1 LTAAPPRS
9 SIRAGRGDQTV
20 ARRSDCQLEPLSGTT
35 LLAYRALMI
44 LLLLIALPGFVF
56 SYGQQRDAQASV
68 QPTFAAGLRF
78 PGGNDAITRV
88 APFSDEARAKGL
100 QPGDRLIAIDG
111 HAIPYF
117 DLDAIQ
123 SLLVGPDGSTYRL
136 TVQSDAQPPRT
147 ILLTRNSHT
156 IDQVYAGSGLT
167 FARRSWTV
175 FGFRMLDAALAM
187 ATALLLFV
195 RRPTDPVAA
204 MLALCA
210 VPLEDGLLFLW
221 PDAGLALT
229 GFSSVRHML
238 FLTTILIYP
247 DGRFVPRWAVWLTP
261 VIPVIE
267 LVSFQSTISESAI
280 GLRQIL
286 FFGFLIA
293 AAGTF
298 VLRYRSTPPGAQRQQ
313 IKLMMFG
320 AVGWV
325 GLGLVSLAL
334 EKASALSA
342 TVPAAAWLSLG
353 SHLAGSLAAIA
364 LESGILLS
372 LLRFRLYDAD
382 VLISR
387 SAAYTFLT
395 LLLGPAFA
403 ATDKMVQVLS
413 AQSFGENARAMS
425 AGFGAAMAATLIA
438 PLNKRVRR
446 WTELRFQGEIVAL
459 RDDLPKFVG
468 DLREFATLDILVAGV
483 IERIRKGVR
492 ARHVAMILLGD
503 EGTIDGEDGGLVRAS
518 GITEA
523 AVRDWERDWQ
533 PQQKDGLECDRD
545 DPLFPV
551 RVPLRAEGA
560 VARGWILLGP
570 RPDGSFY
577 GKDERKALAE
587 IADPIALAIRIVRDR
602 DARYADH
609 AALNDELRQRIALL
623 ERRLGTLRDKV

>member
-1 LTAAPPRS
+1 V
-9 SIRAGRGDQTV
+9 AGR
-20 ARRSDCQLEPLSGTT
+20 SDFQIEPLSGWTLHAYRILIIT
-35 LLAYRALMI
+35 LLI
-44 LLLLIALPGFVF
+44 IALPGFFV

-78 PGGNDAITRV
+78 PGGNDVVTRV

-100 QPGDRLIAIDG
+100 LPGDRLIAID
-111 HAIPYF
+111 ARPIPYF

-123 SLLVGPDGSTYRL
+123 ALLAGPDGSTYNL
-136 TVQSDAQPPRT
+136 TVQSAATPPRT
-147 ILLTRNSHT
+147 ITLTRNSHY
-156 IDQVYAGSGLT
+156 IEQAYAGSGLT

-175 FGFRMLDAALAM
+175 FGFRMLDSALAL

-210 VPLEDGLLFLW
+210 VPLEDGLLVLW

-229 GFSSVRHML
+229 GFAAVRHML

-247 DGRFVPRWAVWLTP
+247 NGRFDPRWTIWLTP
-261 VIPVIE
+261 LIPAIE
-267 LVSFQSTISESAI
+267 LVSFQSTTIEAAI

-286 FFGFLIA
+286 FFGFLLA
-293 AAGTF
+293 AVGAF
-298 VLRYRSTPPGAQRQQ
+298 ILRYRATPPGAERQQ
-313 IKLMMFG
+313 MKFVMLG
-320 AVGWV
+320 GVGWV
-325 GLGLVSLAL
+325 GFGLVSLAL
-334 EKASALSA
+334 EKLSNISL

-382 VLISR
+382 ALISR

-395 LLLGPAFA
+395 LMLGPAFA
-403 ATDKMVQVLS
+403 ATDKVVQVLS

-468 DLREFATLDILVAGV
+468 DLREFATLDVLLAGV
-483 IERIRKGVR
+483 LERIRIGVR
-492 ARHVAMILLGD
+492 ARHAAMILRGARATND
-503 EGTIDGEDGGLVRAS
+503 RSFDLVGSS
-518 GITEA
+518 GIAEDRILA
-523 AVRDWERDWQ
+523 WERDWR
-533 PQQKDGLECDRD
+533 PDHAARLDCDRD
-545 DPLFPV
+545 DPVFPV
-551 RVPLRAEGA
+551 RIQLREEGVGA
-560 VARGWILLGP
+560 IGWILLSP

-577 GKDERKALAE
+577 GKDERKALAD

-602 DARYADH
+602 DARFAGH
-609 AALNDELRQRIALL
+609 AALNDELKQRIAQL
-623 ERRLGTLRDKV
+623 EARLGEFGDRV

>member
-1 LTAAPPRS
+1 M
-9 SIRAGRGDQTV
+9 G
-20 ARRSDCQLEPLSGTT
+20 RSDFQLEPLRGVT
-35 LLAYRALMI
+35 LIGYRLLMI
-44 LLLLIALPGFVF
+44 VLVLIALPGLFS

-78 PGGNDAITRV
+78 PGGNDIVTRV

-100 QPGDRLIAIDG
+100 RPGDRLIAIDG
-111 HAIPYF
+111 RDIPYF

-123 SLLVGPDGSTYRL
+123 SLLAGPDGSAYRL
-136 TVQSDAQPPRT
+136 TVQTGDATPRT
-147 ILLTRNSHT
+147 ITLTRSSHY
-156 IDQVYAGSGLT
+156 IDQAYAGSGLT
-167 FARRSWTV
+167 FARRSWIA
-175 FGFRMLDAALAM
+175 FGFRTLDMVLAL

-221 PDAGLALT
+221 PDAGLALSA
-229 GFSSVRHML
+229 FSSLRHML

-247 DGRFVPRWAVWLTP
+247 NGRFVPAWTLWLTP
-261 VIPVIE
+261 LIPVIE
-267 LVSFQSTISESAI
+267 MVSFHSTEIEAAI

-293 AAGTF
+293 AIGAL
-298 VLRYRSTPPGAQRQQ
+298 VLRYRATPPGMERQQ
-313 IKLMMFG
+313 IKFVMLG
-320 AVGWV
+320 GVGWV
-325 GLGLVSLAL
+325 GFGLISLLL
-334 EKASALSA
+334 ETISNASAS
-342 TVPAAAWLSLG
+342 VPEAAWLSLS
-353 SHLAGSLAAIA
+353 SHLTGSLAAIA
-364 LESGILLS
+364 LEGGILLS

-382 VLISR
+382 ALISR

-403 ATDKMVQVLS
+403 ATDKVVQVLS

-468 DLREFATLDILVAGV
+468 DLREFATLDVLQAGILDR
-483 IERIRKGVR
+483 IEQGIR
-492 ARHVAMILLGD
+492 ARHAAMILRGD
-503 EGTIDGEDGGLVRAS
+503 RKADDKAFDLVAS
-518 GITEA
+518 PALSTDT
-523 AVRDWERDWQ
+523 VREWEKEWRPDHGA
-533 PQQKDGLECDRD
+533 KLDCDRD

-551 RVPLRAEGA
+551 RVQLREDGA
-560 VARGWILLGP
+560 GAIGWILLGP

-587 IADPIALAIRIVRDR
+587 IADPITLAIRIVRER
-602 DARYADH
+602 DMRMAEHVTR
-609 AALNDELRQRIALL
+609 NRELEQRIATL
-623 ERRLGTLRDKV
+623 EKHLGALRDSA